1 MPSYGK
7 DRISDA
13 ELADLE
19 VYLLRFAAIPSSP
32 D

>member
-1 MPSYGK
+1 MPAYGS

-13 ELADLE
+13 ELKDLE
-19 VYLLRFAAIPSSP
+19 SYLLRFAAVPSSP